1 MSPVASVPP
10 VWTATLALPVVLALA
25 TLLAVSGGGEGVRGV
40 DWQRETLASP
50 RRATTP
56 AETWIAVM

>member
-25 TLLAVSGGGEGVRGV
+25 TLVGVSGGGEGVRAV
-40 DWQRETLASP
+40 DWQTETLASP

-56 AETWIAVM
+56 AETWVAVM